1 MNVMSSYDKSDAVA
15 MSTDMLE
22 DIRNGS
28 QFYASINKREAHYK
42 IRDCIKQGQMV
53 WKGALLS
60 TRNMGKYL
68 Q

>member
-1 MNVMSSYDKSDAVA
+1 MC
-15 MSTDMLE
+15 TEMLE
-22 DIRNGS
+22 NICDGNQS
-28 QFYASINKREAHYK
+28 HLSVNKREAHYK

-60 TRNMGKYL
+60 TQNMGKYL